1 MGEEI
6 LRILLWKYSP
16 LTRLS
21 LSIWSRNTWELG
33 AIWADF
39 YNNSFFFVL
48 LCNYHVVNKVL
59 MRVIF
64 KTWNE
69 MYIKS
74 KRRVLRHGFS
84 LLFWCYL
91 LHTTLMDVFCS
102 VRILCDMFLYEWMNV
117 SGVKEKKRM
126 KSWKQVGIWLIY
138 RLRNVFMDIN
148 DQNLLEASFNLQ
160 TIVINVQFDDKTF
173 NFVHQTNSVN
183 HFQISTKIQIAF
195 NSTTPTESH

>member
-6 LRILLWKYSP
+6 LRILSWKYSP

-64 KTWNE
+64 KAWNE

-102 VRILCDMFLYEWMNV
+102 VRILCDMFLSVFIWMNEWMSAV
-117 SGVKEKKRM
+117 WRKSKE
-126 KSWKQVGIWLIY
+126 W
-138 RLRNVFMDIN
+138 
-148 DQNLLEASFNLQ
+148 
-160 TIVINVQFDDKTF
+160 
-173 NFVHQTNSVN
+173 N
-183 HFQISTKIQIAF
+183 HENKLKFGWFIG
-195 NSTTPTESH
+195 